1 MLFYPGTTIHR
12 YGASMQKEVTGMVTE
27 YAREQ
32 FIQASAF
39 LPRHLRA
46 TLCCLPEQLQSSA
59 EEIRLR
65 IGRPMTLV
73 TARDEISTGSII
85 SANDLSLTIEITS
98 QRSAYTVL
106 DQVKNGYV
114 AIRGGHRLGICGTG
128 VVKNGEITN
137 LRQIS
142 SLSLRV
148 AREFPGASAAVLGK
162 LQEGGQLLSTL
173 IISPPG
179 KGKTTLLR
187 DLIRCVSDGQG
198 ILPHRVSVA
207 DERGELAAMY
217 GGEPGMNIGARTD
230 VVDGCS
236 KAAAMLMLLRGMNPQ
251 VIAADEI
258 TAPEDVEA
266 LELATGCGVALLATA
281 HAGSPEDLCK
291 RGLYRR
297 LMEQG
302 TFQRIVSIDLV
313 DGKRVYQVSKPEEC
327 LCCIR

>member
-1 MLFYPGTTIHR
+1 
-12 YGASMQKEVTGMVTE
+12 MVTE

-32 FIQASAF
+32 FIQAAAF
-39 LPRHLRA
+39 LPRHLRGA
-46 TLCCLPEQLQSSA
+46 LANLPDELQSKA

-65 IGRPMTLV
+65 AGRPLTLV
-73 TARDEISTGSII
+73 TAGEEISTGSVI
-85 SANDLSLTIEITS
+85 STQDLELTMEIAS
-98 QRSAYTVL
+98 QCSVYTVL

-114 AIRGGHRLGICGTG
+114 ALRGGHRLGICGTG
-128 VVKNGEITN
+128 VIKNGEIEN
-137 LRQIS
+137 LRRVS

-148 AREFPGASAAVLGK
+148 AREFPGVGASVLAE
-162 LQEGGQLLSTL
+162 LQEKGVFQSTL

-187 DLIRCVSDGQG
+187 ELIRCISDGQG
-198 ILPHRVSVA
+198 IPPHRVGVA

-230 VVDGCS
+230 IMDGCA

-258 TAPEDVEA
+258 TDPEDIRA
-266 LELATGCGVALLATA
+266 MELATGCGVSLLATA
-281 HAGSPEDLCK
+281 HAGSLEDLCR

-302 TFQRIVSIDLV
+302 IFQRILSIDV
-313 DGKRVYQVSKPEEC
+313 IDGKRNYRVNRPEES
-327 LCCIR
+327 LCCACWEHS

>member
-1 MLFYPGTTIHR
+1 
-12 YGASMQKEVTGMVTE
+12 MVTE
-27 YAREQ
+27 YARDQ
-32 FIQASAF
+32 FIQAAAF

-46 TLCCLPEQLQSSA
+46 ALMGLPNELQSGA

-73 TARDEISTGSII
+73 TTKGEISTGSVV
-85 SANDLSLTIEITS
+85 SGEDLALTIEIAS
-98 QRSAYTVL
+98 QCSAYAVL

-114 AIRGGHRLGICGTG
+114 AVRGGHRLGICGTG

-148 AREFPGASAAVLGK
+148 AREFPGVGGKILEKLQEKGK
-162 LQEGGQLLSTL
+162 LQSTL
-173 IISPPG
+173 IISAPG
-179 KGKTTLLR
+179 RGKTTLLR
-187 DLIRCVSDGQG
+187 DLIRCISDGQG
-198 ILPHRVSVA
+198 IAPHRVGVA

-217 GGEPGMNIGARTD
+217 NGEPGMNIGARTD

-258 TAPEDVEA
+258 TSPEDA
-266 LELATGCGVALLATA
+266 AAIELILGCGVCLLATA
-281 HAGSPEDLCK
+281 HAGSLEDLCK
-291 RGLYRR
+291 RELYRKLIR
-297 LMEQG
+297 HRA
-302 TFQRIVSIDLV
+302 FDRIIFIDV
-313 DGKRVYQVSKPEEC
+313 MDGKRVYEVSRPEEF
-327 LCCIR
+327 LCCI